1 MAIQKKKKFS
11 TALLVLL
18 ILALGGASAFLFI
31 KTKPKTKR
39 VRPPA
44 SSPLVT
50 TVTAKR
56 SEAALIVEALG
67 TVKADQETVVRVR
80 VSGQVEE
87 LGPQFNVGGLMQQ
100 GDLLL
105 RLDDDDYVNAL
116 ALKESALDKA
126 KADYSL
132 EMGQQRV
139 ARTEIA
145 QLSRTAPA
153 AVRNTALALRQPQ
166 LAQAKASLQAAEVD
180 VKQAKLN
187 LDRTKIMVPYNAL
200 VTARNVSMGSQA
212 SISDTVATLVGTDNY
227 HIEAAIPLDKLQG
240 LGMDVFNDTPV
251 KIITA
256 TGAVRQGKVRHSI
269 ATLDA
274 TTRMGRVLIEV
285 ADPLALKSD
294 EASLLLGDQVR
305 VELQAGTLANV
316 VELPRSTLRGNNALW
331 VVKKNADGST
341 ALDIRPIQALWK
353 DSDSLFVGEG
363 LVDGDLVVNSPLG
376 APIQGM
382 SVRVAGASATQSG
395 AVPKGKG
402 QGQQGSPRPAPAKE
416 VPTEKRGEQ
425 EATNERKR
433 PPTGD
438 TADMAH
444 ASDKEAAQAADK
456 PKNDPA
462 AAPSVKRDGQAEKA
476 QNNGGAQ

>member
-1 MAIQKKKKFS
+1 MAIQQKKKFS
-11 TALLVLL
+11 TALLVVL
-18 ILALGGASAFLFI
+18 IIVLGGASAFLFI
-31 KTKPKTKR
+31 KTKPQTKR

-50 TVTAKR
+50 TVMAKR
-56 SEAALIVEALG
+56 AEADLVVEALG

-87 LGPQFNVGGLMQQ
+87 LGPQFNVGGLVEK
-100 GDLLL
+100 GHLLL

-116 ALKESALDKA
+116 ALKQSALDKA

-145 QLSRTAPA
+145 QLSRTAPS

-187 LDRTKIMVPYNAL
+187 LERTKIMVPYNAL
-200 VTARNVSMGSQA
+200 VTARNVSIGSQA
-212 SISDTVATLVGTDNY
+212 STSDTVATLVGTDSY

-256 TGAVRQGKVRHSI
+256 TGAVREGKVRHSI

-285 ADPLALKSD
+285 TDPLALKSD
-294 EASLLLGDQVR
+294 KASLLLGDQVH
-305 VELQAGTLANV
+305 VELKAGTLSNV
-316 VELPRSTLRGNNALW
+316 VELPRSALRGNNSLW
-331 VVKKNADGST
+331 VVKKNAEGATS
-341 ALDIRPIQALWK
+341 LDIRPIQTLWK
-353 DSDSLFVGEG
+353 DSNSLFVGEG
-363 LVDGDLVVNSPLG
+363 LADGDLVVNSPLG

-382 SVRVAGASATQSG
+382 SVRVAGEATAKQGSTPQAKGQRPPQG
-395 AVPKGKG
+395 AAPRDGKKTEDPKNSEKRKGTEEGKG
-402 QGQQGSPRPAPAKE
+402 VERPQSSRSKSDAPQA
-416 VPTEKRGEQ
+416 
-425 EATNERKR
+425 
-433 PPTGD
+433 
-438 TADMAH
+438 
-444 ASDKEAAQAADK
+444 AAQTANMNTAK
-456 PKNDPA
+456 THNA
-462 AAPSVKRDGQAEKA
+462 
-476 QNNGGAQ
+476 GGAQ